1 MSPSGKGDVAAS
13 SSKAN
18 SNSNINDLELIDKP
32 LQVDKWDGCAV
43 KNALDDTVKKI
54 MIDTYGY
61 SESHALMD
69 GRLVICTVACLFALF
84 AMVWD
89 YFHPFPESRS
99 VLIICVLAYFAM
111 MVVLTFYT
119 TYCEQGIFLEA
130 VDIDPTGVDPTNKW
144 ILSSARIPSVDWP
157 KPKKSWLILRAIVNL
172 VASYA
177 SMDIFYQRMSRFDDV
192 YTLELVFV
200 DGKTGIT
207 RSADVARSVAGYV
220 DENGLVCED
229 IFTAEVNRLHSE
241 LLLPAKKDL

>member
-1 MSPSGKGDVAAS
+1 MSPSGKGDSSSS
-13 SSKAN
+13 SSKAI

-61 SESHALMD
+61 AESHALMD

-130 VDIDPTGVDPTNKW
+130 VDVDPTGVDPTNKW
-144 ILSSARIPSVDWP
+144 ILSSARVPSVDF
-157 KPKKSWLILRAIVNL
+157 KLCKYRTCLKAFANG
-172 VASYA
+172 
-177 SMDIFYQRMSRFDDV
+177 MSRFDDV

-200 DGKTGIT
+200 DGKTGAT
-207 RSADVARSVAGYV
+207 RSADVARSIAGYI

-241 LLLPAKKDL
+241 LLVPAKKDQ

>member
-1 MSPSGKGDVAAS
+1 MSPPGKDSAS
-13 SSKAN
+13 K
-18 SNSNINDLELIDKP
+18 SNGVPNVNDLDLIDKP

-61 SESHALMD
+61 AESHALMD
-69 GRLVICTVACLFALF
+69 GRLIICTVACLFALF

-119 TYCEQGIFLEA
+119 TYFEQGIFLEA

-144 ILSSARIPSVDWP
+144 ILSSARIPHIGWQA
-157 KPKKSWLILRAIVNL
+157 KSTRYRLAVRVIANLFTSMTGVNL
-172 VASYA
+172 FS
-177 SMDIFYQRMSRFDDV
+177 SGMSRFDDV
-192 YTLELVFV
+192 YTLEMVFV
-200 DGKTGIT
+200 DGKSGAT
-207 RSADVARSVAGYV
+207 RTADVAKSVAGYV
-220 DENGLVCED
+220 DENGLICED

-241 LLLPAKKDL
+241 LLMPAKKDQ

>member
-1 MSPSGKGDVAAS
+1 LKMSPSGKGDSSSS
-13 SSKAN
+13 SSKAI

-61 SESHALMD
+61 AESHALMD

-130 VDIDPTGVDPTNKW
+130 VDVDPTGVDPTNKW
-144 ILSSARIPSVDWP
+144 ILSSARVPSVDF
-157 KPKKSWLILRAIVNL
+157 KLSKYRTCLKAFANG
-172 VASYA
+172 
-177 SMDIFYQRMSRFDDV
+177 MSRFDDV
-192 YTLELVFV
+192 YTLELIFV
-200 DGKTGIT
+200 DGKTGAT
-207 RSADVARSVAGYV
+207 RSADVARSIAGYI

-241 LLLPAKKDL
+241 LLVPAKKDQ

>member
-1 MSPSGKGDVAAS
+1 MSPSNKGDSSSS
-13 SSKAN
+13 SSKAI

-61 SESHALMD
+61 AESHALMD

-130 VDIDPTGVDPTNKW
+130 VDVDPTGVDPTNKW
-144 ILSSARIPSVDWP
+144 ILSSG
-157 KPKKSWLILRAIVNL
+157 
-172 VASYA
+172 
-177 SMDIFYQRMSRFDDV
+177 MSRFDDV

-200 DGKTGIT
+200 DGKTGAT
-207 RSADVARSVAGYV
+207 RSADVARSIAGYI

-241 LLLPAKKDL
+241 LLVPAKKDQ

>member
-1 MSPSGKGDVAAS
+1 MSPSGKGDSSSS
-13 SSKAN
+13 SSKAI

-61 SESHALMD
+61 AESHALMD

-130 VDIDPTGVDPTNKW
+130 VDVDPTGVDPTNKW
-144 ILSSARIPSVDWP
+144 ILSSARVPSVDF
-157 KPKKSWLILRAIVNL
+157 KLSKYRTCLKAFANG
-172 VASYA
+172 
-177 SMDIFYQRMSRFDDV
+177 MSRFDDV

-200 DGKTGIT
+200 DGKTGAT
-207 RSADVARSVAGYV
+207 RSADVARSIAGYI

-241 LLLPAKKDL
+241 LLVPAKKDQ

>member
-1 MSPSGKGDVAAS
+1 MSPSGKGDSAF
-13 SSKAN
+13 SSK
-18 SNSNINDLELIDKP
+18 SNGAPNINDLDLVDKP

-61 SESHALMD
+61 AESHALMD
-69 GRLVICTVACLFALF
+69 GRLIICTVACLFALF

-144 ILSSARIPSVDWP
+144 ILSSARIPSVDW
-157 KPKKSWLILRAIVNL
+157 KPTRYRLALKVLTNLI
-172 VASYA
+172 ASA
-177 SMDIFYQRMSRFDDV
+177 TSMDLFPSGMSRFDDV
-192 YTLELVFV
+192 YTLEMVFV
-200 DGKTGIT
+200 DGKTGAT
-207 RSADVARSVAGYV
+207 RSADVVKSVAAYV
-220 DENGLVCED
+220 DENGLICED

-241 LLLPAKKDL
+241 LLMPAKKDQ

>member
-1 MSPSGKGDVAAS
+1 MSQRNG
-13 SSKAN
+13 AN
-18 SNSNINDLELIDKP
+18 NINDLDLLDKP

-43 KNALDDTVKKI
+43 KNALDDTVKRI

-61 SESHALMD
+61 AESHALMD

-99 VLIICVLAYFAM
+99 VLIICVLAYFVM

-144 ILSSARIPSVDWP
+144 ILSSARIPSVDW
-157 KPKKSWLILRAIVNL
+157 KPNSYRRFVTMFLKF
-172 VASYA
+172 VASLTGLDFV
-177 SMDIFYQRMSRFDDV
+177 SSGMSRFDDV
-192 YTLELVFV
+192 YTLEMVFV
-200 DGKTGIT
+200 DGSSGAT
-207 RSADVARSVAGYV
+207 RAADVAKSVAAYV

-241 LLLPAKKDL
+241 LLLPAKKDQ

>member
-1 MSPSGKGDVAAS
+1 LFKLILQQNSVGGNCSNKLIIKTMSPSGKGDTPS
-13 SSKAN
+13 SSK
-18 SNSNINDLELIDKP
+18 SNGASNINDLDIVDKP

-61 SESHALMD
+61 AESHALMD
-69 GRLVICTVACLFALF
+69 GRLIICTVACLFALF

-144 ILSSARIPSVDWP
+144 ILSSG
-157 KPKKSWLILRAIVNL
+157 
-172 VASYA
+172 
-177 SMDIFYQRMSRFDDV
+177 MSRFDDV
-192 YTLELVFV
+192 YSLEMVFV
-200 DGKTGIT
+200 DGKTGAT
-207 RSADVARSVAGYV
+207 RAADVDKSVACYV
-220 DENGLVCED
+220 DENGLICED

-241 LLLPAKKDL
+241 LLIPAKKDQ